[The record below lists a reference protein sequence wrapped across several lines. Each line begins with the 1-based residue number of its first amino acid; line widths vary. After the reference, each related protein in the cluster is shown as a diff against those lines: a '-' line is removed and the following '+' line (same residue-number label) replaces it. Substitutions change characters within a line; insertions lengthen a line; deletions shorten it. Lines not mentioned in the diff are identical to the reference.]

1 MAHVTLEMC
10 LMHDA
15 YAWHA
20 IFGAFGE
27 DKQLVQVQW
36 GRKHIP

>member
-1 MAHVTLEMC
+1 MLRQTSLECWGNMAQVTLEMC

-20 IFGAFGE
+20 VYGAFGE
-27 DKQLVQVQW
+27 DK
-36 GRKHIP
+36 